1 MPYILIVL
9 NCLVEDSISIGQT
22 CYQLVTSESLDWEKS
37 FSFCKSTLGGIL
49 LQPDINSQEVPS
61 DVRGAFKLKNVPNY
75 GKSPKGSAQKIKKSK
90 IRNLDF
96 LTRGGG
102 EDIFSFFSQM

>member
-75 GKSPKGSAQKIKKSK
+75 GKSPQGRGDQRKKSK
-90 IRNLDF
+90 SPKFEIWTF
-96 LTRGGG
+96 
-102 EDIFSFFSQM
+102 